1 MFKPFS
7 LFLGVRY
14 ATKIRQKTKFISF
27 ISSTSVVGL
36 ALGVAV
42 LIIVM
47 SVMNGF
53 DRELK
58 HKILGMVPH
67 ASIHPINNTNLDY
80 NFIDQA
86 KQHPQVEAVAPFLEA
101 QGLLTSGTEVNGV
114 LVYGVD
120 PNLENSVSIISN
132 YMQLG
137 SLSSLS
143 EGSFN
148 LVLGEMLAIKLGVGI
163 GDKITLLLP
172 EAAISLAGVFPRLR
186 RFTVTGVFA
195 IGADIDSH
203 LAYVN
208 IKDLANFLRIDQKSV
223 SFRLKIKNLFL
234 ADNTARQIKHN
245 LPGEYEVRSWFQTHG
260 TLFNAI
266 QIEKKMIALLLLLI
280 IAVAAF
286 NIVSTLMMV
295 VTNKQSD
302 IAILRTFGAG
312 QQDIL
317 NIFIIQG
324 ALIGFVGTLIGLI
337 FGVLGAWYIS
347 DIVRFIENLSGV
359 NFLNPDVYFIS
370 QLPSQIQYLD
380 IIYIAIAGFTMSVV
394 AAVYPAWRASK
405 IQPAEALRYE

>member
-7 LFLGVRY
+7 LFLGIRY
-14 ATKIRQKTKFISF
+14 ATKIRQETKFISF

-36 ALGVAV
+36 ALGVSV

-67 ASIHPINNTNLDY
+67 ASIHPINTPVDLD
-80 NFIDQA
+80 FIA
-86 KQHPQVEAVAPFLEA
+86 KTIQHPQLEAVAPFIEA
-101 QGLLTSGTEVNGV
+101 QGLLTSGNEVDGT
-114 LVYGVD
+114 LVYGID
-120 PNLENSVSIISN
+120 PNLEKDVSIINN
-132 YMQLG
+132 YMQFG
-137 SLSSLS
+137 ELSSLS
-143 EGSFN
+143 AGSFN

-163 GDKITLLLP
+163 GDKVTLLLP

-186 RFTVTGVFA
+186 RFTVMGIFA

-203 LAYVN
+203 LAYAN
-208 IKDLANFLRIDQKSV
+208 IKDLASFLRADQSATN
-223 SFRLKIKNLFL
+223 FRLKVKNLFL
-234 ADNTARQIKHN
+234 ADKTAREIEQD
-245 LPGEYEVRSWFQTHG
+245 LPGEYTVSSWFQTHG

-302 IAILRTFGAG
+302 IAILRTFGAR
-312 QQDIL
+312 QRDIL
-317 NIFIIQG
+317 NIFITQG
-324 ALIGFVGTLIGLI
+324 ALIGFFGTLIGLI
-337 FGVLGAWYIS
+337 FGILGACYIS
-347 DIVRFIENLSGV
+347 DIVAFIEMLSGMQ
-359 NFLNPDVYFIS
+359 FLNPDVYFIS
-370 QLPSQIQYLD
+370 KLPSQIQYID
-380 IIYIAIAGFTMSVV
+380 IIYIAITGFSMSIV
-394 AAVYPAWRASK
+394 AAAYPAWRASK
-405 IQPAEALRYE
+405 IQPAEALRHE